1 MKVKVKVAN
10 KNTNTLSET
19 ELYIQNQSLAE
30 TKKSNK
36 ISIINIFAT
45 SLIALLGVLIAFLSY
60 NTYQH
65 QLALEKMNSR
75 PIINIEASYTDNNDS
90 INELLIS
97 NEGAVTGNINV
108 DIIPFYLIKIDT
120 KTTHGYFYSRK
131 LFLPINYDIYR
142 ILEDGNNILKTNYYN
157 TKKGTICKSSI
168 NEFSQKYLEE
178 LNKINS
184 SEQNVDDILVNY
196 TISNV
201 SIEYFINITYEDIL
215 ENPCNELYYCVP
227 NYAFNG
233 FKNSKINSIAEIQ
246 LKSIDNTDELYS
258 MYELIKD
265 YQNSI
270 QIGSYGDYGVTN
282 SDKFEYFSKGVIS
295 AYNNH
300 QYID

>member
-1 MKVKVKVAN
+1 M
-10 KNTNTLSET
+10 
-19 ELYIQNQSLAE
+19 
-30 TKKSNK
+30 
-36 ISIINIFAT
+36 AT
-45 SLIALLGVLIAFLSY
+45 SLIAFFGLIIAILSFI
-60 NTYQH
+60 TYH
-65 QLALEKMNSR
+65 NQLDLEKINSR

-142 ILEDGNNILKTNYYN
+142 ILEDGNNSLKTNYYN

-168 NEFSQKYLEE
+168 NEFSQNYLEE

-196 TISNV
+196 SISNV
-201 SIEYFINITYEDIL
+201 SIEYFINITYEDVL

-227 NYAFNG
+227 NYTFNG
-233 FKNSKINSIAEIQ
+233 FYNPIISSATEIQ
-246 LKSIDNTDELYS
+246 LKSIDNTDKLYS

-265 YQNSI
+265 YQNST
-270 QIGSYGDYGVTN
+270 QIGLYGDYGVTD